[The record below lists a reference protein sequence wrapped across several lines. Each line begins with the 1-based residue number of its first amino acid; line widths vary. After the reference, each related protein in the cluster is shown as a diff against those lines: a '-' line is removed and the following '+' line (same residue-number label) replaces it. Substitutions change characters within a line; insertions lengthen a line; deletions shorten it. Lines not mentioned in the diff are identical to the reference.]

1 MTREIGRWSRG
12 ESDAVGYDDD
22 VARCRELFAHLVNVP
37 TSWVAT
43 GANTSVMVAL
53 VASALPDGA
62 EVVLPVGDFT
72 SVVFP
77 FLVLADRGVRV
88 RPVPIDGLADAVT
101 SSTTLVAWSLA
112 QSADGVVADHQA
124 VVEAARRHG
133 ALTLCDL
140 TQAVGWMPC
149 DASLF
154 DVAVC
159 TAYKWLCHP
168 RGAAYLTVRPEV
180 ADRIRPL
187 QAGWY
192 AGESRW
198 DSCYGPDM
206 QLASDA
212 RRFDVSPAWLS
223 WVGGVPAMELFAGLD
238 PEQARAYDAGLADAL
253 LDRLGRPPQGRPVVS
268 LPDESGALQAALT
281 DKGATVAGRAGR
293 VRIAFHLWND
303 EEDVEL
309 VASAL
314 ASTGL
319 TAGVQ

>member
-1 MTREIGRWSRG
+1 
-12 ESDAVGYDDD
+12 
-22 VARCRELFAHLVNVP
+22 
-37 TSWVAT
+37 
-43 GANTSVMVAL
+43 
-53 VASALPDGA
+53 
-62 EVVLPVGDFT
+62 
-72 SVVFP
+72 
-77 FLVLADRGVRV
+77 
-88 RPVPIDGLADAVT
+88 
-101 SSTTLVAWSLA
+101 
-112 QSADGVVADHQA
+112 
-124 VVEAARRHG
+124 
-133 ALTLCDL
+133 
-140 TQAVGWMPC
+140 
-149 DASLF
+149 
-154 DVAVC
+154 VC

-223 WVGGVPAMELFAGLD
+223 WVGAVPAMELFAGLD

-268 LPDESGALQAALT
+268 LPDEFGALQAALT